1 MRLLF
6 DIETNG
12 LYREVDRIHCI
23 VVRDLDT
30 KDTSVFNDQ
39 GSTHPVSAGLTLL
52 EDAEILIGHNIVG
65 YDLPVI
71 QKIYPWFDPP
81 IERMRD
87 TLLFSHLR
95 YPHIMKVDAIQKRRD
110 MPKRLWGRHSLEAW
124 GYRLGE
130 LKGEFGKTTDWQE
143 WSQEMEDYCIQDTLT
158 TLSLWHHFQK
168 VWPGL
173 A

>member
-12 LYREVDRIHCI
+12 LYREVDRIHCV

-30 KDTSVFNDQ
+30 QEVLTFNDQ
-39 GSTHPVSAGLTLL
+39 GSEAPVSAGLTLL
-52 EDAEILIGHNIVG
+52 DEAEILIGHNIVG
-65 YDLPVI
+65 YDIPVI
-71 QKIYPWFDPP
+71 QKMYPWFDPP
-81 IERMRD
+81 VDRCRD
-87 TLLFSHLR
+87 TLLLSHLR
-95 YPHIMKVDAIQKRRD
+95 YPHMMKVDAIRKLRD
-110 MPKRLWGRHSLEAW
+110 MPKRLWGRHSLESW

-143 WSQEMEDYCIQDTLT
+143 WSQEMQDYCVQDTLT
-158 TLSLWHHFQK
+158 TLSLWQHFQK